1 MQQGSKQIAKIM
13 VVEDESIVAKDI
25 QNRLKRL
32 GYNVNDIVSAGK
44 EAIRKAAE
52 TQPDLVLMDIVLKG
66 EIDGI
71 EAAKQINTL
80 FNVPIL
86 YLTAYA
92 DDSTIQRAKI
102 TEPFGYI
109 LKPFQTSVSS
119 LLIFFLFH

>member
-1 MQQGSKQIAKIM
+1 M

-32 GYNVNDIVSAGK
+32 GYRVNDIVSSG
-44 EAIRKAAE
+44 EEPIRKADE
-52 TQPDLVLMDIVLKG
+52 TQPDLVPMDIVLKG

-71 EAAKQINTL
+71 EAAKRINTL

-92 DDSTIQRAKI
+92 DDSTIQRARI

-109 LKPFQTSVSS
+109 LKPFQTKELHSAIQIA
-119 LLIFFLFH
+119 LYKHEIEKN